1 MVTNINQK
9 LFAFYKFGGCNNTV
23 DRNMLYICVTELT
36 FKRFVKSP
44 ATRKN
49 RHSGVFLFIE

>member
-23 DRNMLYICVTELT
+23 DRNMLYICVTELM

-44 ATRKN
+44 ATRKTAITA
-49 RHSGVFLFIE
+49 FFCL

>member
-9 LFAFYKFGGCNNTV
+9 LFAFYKFGGYNNIA
-23 DRNMLYICVTELT
+23 DRNMLYTCVTELT
-36 FKRFVKSP
+36 FKRLVKSP

-49 RHSGVFLFIE
+49 RHNGGFFVIE